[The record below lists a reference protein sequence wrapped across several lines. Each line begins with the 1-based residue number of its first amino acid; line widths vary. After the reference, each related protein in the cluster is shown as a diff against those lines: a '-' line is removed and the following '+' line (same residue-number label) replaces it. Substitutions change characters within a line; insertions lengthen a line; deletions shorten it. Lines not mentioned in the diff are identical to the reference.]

1 MVLGA
6 IVFLGVGLLFLVL
19 ACLLYRGKTDL
30 IHSYH
35 QTRVKDKK
43 AYGRA
48 YAKAMGVMAVSL
60 IASGILSLF
69 IREDEPPTVML
80 AVLFGGLFVG
90 LVMIFWIQKKYN
102 QGLF

>member
-6 IVFLGVGLLFLVL
+6 IVFLAVGLLFLVL
-19 ACLLYRGKTDL
+19 AYLLYRGKTDL

-48 YAKAMGVMAVSL
+48 YAKAMGVMAFSMLTGGVLSFFVGEGAMSALIPAIVS
-60 IASGILSLF
+60 A
-69 IREDEPPTVML
+69 
-80 AVLFGGLFVG
+80 GLVIG
-90 LVMIFWIQKKYN
+90 LVMIVIIQKKYN